1 MDPFI
6 KKPLT
11 FAGAK
16 VLHFNGIIT
25 FGTSYAYDVTT
36 NNTLLFMNIRV
47 SLLCAL
53 FLVSAFAKAQDKKTY
68 RVQTI
73 AFYNV
78 ENLFDTENDPI
89 TFDDDRTPDGK
100 DHWTEEIYADKVTKM
115 AKVIS
120 EIGSDVAQNAPALIG
135 LAEIENR
142 KTVEAL
148 ANDKALLS
156 KDYGIAHF
164 DSPDRR
170 GIDVAL
176 MYQKALFKPTNI
188 SKHELLIYDSNDPD
202 KRVFTRDQLLV
213 SGYLDGDMIHVIVNH
228 WPSRSGGEARSRK
241 KRMEAAELNKKIIDS
256 LQSDDPYAKII
267 TMGDLNDDPTSPSVK
282 KVLAARGN
290 KDKIKDF
297 GLYNPME
304 PMFKKGI
311 GTLAYRDGW
320 NLFDQI
326 IITQPLLRDDYSSYR
341 YYKAGIYNKNYL
353 SNPRG
358 RYKGYP
364 YRSFANGGYTGG
376 YSDHFPVYIYLIKEV
391 TTDTV
396 KG

>member
-1 MDPFI
+1 M
-6 KKPLT
+6 KKTKYLVIAT
-11 FAGAK
+11 IM
-16 VLHFNGIIT
+16 L
-25 FGTSYAYDVTT
+25 VT
-36 NNTLLFMNIRV
+36 
-47 SLLCAL
+47 
-53 FLVSAFAKAQDKKTY
+53 AFAKAQQKKSY
-68 RVQTI
+68 RAHTI

-78 ENLFDTENDPI
+78 ENLFDTENDPV

-100 DHWTEEIYADKVTKM
+100 DNWTEEIYADKVSKM

-120 EIGSDVAQNAPALIG
+120 EIGADITNNAPALIG
-135 LAEIENR
+135 LAEVENR

-148 ANDKALLS
+148 ANDPQLLQ

-176 MYQKALFKPTNI
+176 MYQKSLFKPTNI
-188 SKHELLIYDSNDPD
+188 SKHELLIYDNEDPT
-202 KRVFTRDQLLV
+202 KRRFTRDQLLV
-213 SGYLDGDMIHVIVNH
+213 SGMLDGDLIHVIVNH

-241 KRMEAAELNKKIIDS
+241 KRMAAAALNMKLIDS
-256 LQSDDPYAKII
+256 LQSNDPYAKII

-282 KVLAARGN
+282 KVMKASGDRDKV
-290 KDKIKDF
+290 KDKL
-297 GLYNPME
+297 LYNPME

-326 IITQPLLRDDYSSYR
+326 IVTAPLLDKDFSTYR
-341 YYKAGIYNKNYL
+341 YYKAGIFNENYL
-353 SNPRG
+353 TNPKG

-364 YRSFANGGYTGG
+364 YRSFANGYTGG
-376 YSDHFPVYIYLIKEV
+376 YSDHFPVYVLLIKEV
-391 TTDTV
+391 EEN
-396 KG
+396 

>member
-1 MDPFI
+1 
-6 KKPLT
+6 
-11 FAGAK
+11 
-16 VLHFNGIIT
+16 
-25 FGTSYAYDVTT
+25 
-36 NNTLLFMNIRV
+36 MNIRL
-47 SLLCAL
+47 SLLSAL
-53 FLVSAFAKAQDKKTY
+53 LLVSAFAKAQDKKNY

-100 DHWTEEIYADKVTKM
+100 DHWTEEIYKDKVEKM

-120 EIGSDVAQNAPALIG
+120 EIGADVAQNSPALIG

-188 SKHELLIYDSNDPD
+188 SKHELLIYDINDPD

-213 SGYLDGDMIHVIVNH
+213 SGYLDGDLIHVIVNH

-241 KRMEAAELNKKIIDS
+241 KRMQAAALNKKIMDS
-256 LQSDDPYAKII
+256 LQSNDPYAKII
-267 TMGDLNDDPTSPSVK
+267 TMGDFNDDPTSPSVK
-282 KVLAARGN
+282 KVLNARGN
-290 KDKIKDF
+290 KEKVKDF

-326 IITQPLLRDDYSSYR
+326 ILTEPLLRDDYSTYR

-376 YSDHFPVYIYLIKEV
+376 YSDHFPVYIFLIKEV
-391 TTDTV
+391 SDTL

>member
-1 MDPFI
+1 MNI
-6 KKPLT
+6 QISLLS
-11 FAGAK
+11 A
-16 VLHFNGIIT
+16 
-25 FGTSYAYDVTT
+25 
-36 NNTLLFMNIRV
+36 LLF
-47 SLLCAL
+47 SC
-53 FLVSAFAKAQDKKTY
+53 AFAKAQEKKTY

-73 AFYNV
+73 AFYNL
-78 ENLFDTENDPI
+78 ENLFDTENDPM

-100 DHWTEEIYADKVTKM
+100 DHWTEAIYKDKVANM

-120 EIGSDVAQNAPALIG
+120 EIGSAVAQNAPALIG
-135 LAEIENR
+135 LAEVENR

-148 ANDKALLS
+148 ANDKALLD

-176 MYQKALFKPTNI
+176 LYQKALFKPANI
-188 SKHELLIYDSNDPD
+188 SKHELLIYDNNDSS
-202 KRVFTRDQLLV
+202 KRIFTRDQLLV
-213 SGYLDGDMIHVIVNH
+213 SGYLDGDLIHVIVNH

-241 KRMEAAELNKKIIDS
+241 KRMDAAALNKKIIDS
-256 LQSDDPYAKII
+256 LQSNDPYAKII
-267 TMGDLNDDPTSPSVK
+267 TLGDFNDDPTSPSVK
-282 KVLAARGN
+282 KVLDAHGTR
-290 KDKIKDF
+290 DKVKGF

-326 IITQPLLRDDYSSYR
+326 IITEPLLRNDYSTYR

-353 SNPRG
+353 SNPKG

-376 YSDHFPVYIYLIKEV
+376 YSDHFPVYIFLIKQVHKTPKE
-391 TTDTV
+391 
-396 KG
+396 